1 MDSIEERVKKV
12 FIHCYDGLDERQ
24 SAYVQGAYEQLE
36 IDVEKACEWLDNLM
50 FAFGY
55 DAIDREENLKDFRKE
70 MKEDEPLEVTMKQ
83 EDTTLAL
90 SDNNAQQ
97 INHVLAMYATPQQEV
112 TKLREENA
120 YWRAKFEDLKKLV
133 LNQY

>member
-1 MDSIEERVKKV
+1 MFVARDEGGDLYLFEKKPHRSRSV
-12 FIHCYDGLDERQ
+12 GLDVWITDSSEDYIHVD
-24 SAYVQGAYEQLE
+24 SSMFPQLT
-36 IDVEKACEWLDNLM
+36 W
-50 FAFGY
+50 
-55 DAIDREENLKDFRKE
+55 
-70 MKEDEPLEVTMKQ
+70 EDEPLEVTMKQ

-97 INHVLAMYATPQQEV
+97 INHVWAMYATLQQEE